1 MSFAMQA
8 TAAESTSTTTTG
20 KVGACALLTKDLL
33 EKTTPVD
40 TERFELGL
48 MIPAAE
54 EPVGVA
60 GSTCEYGGVLLQ
72 VDPFTSPARIEETL
86 AAKWTRV
93 PGLGDIAY
101 FHDNIGE
108 WAELYVRA
116 GERVITIQMD
126 VPTGR
131 KAESIKPNVIA
142 LAEAI
147 LPKLK

>member
-1 MSFAMQA
+1 
-8 TAAESTSTTTTG
+8 
-20 KVGACALLTKDLL
+20 
-33 EKTTPVD
+33 
-40 TERFELGL
+40 

-54 EPVGVA
+54 EPVGVS